1 MSLSKYVSTRETTNF
16 ARLAMIIFG
25 PCTDVLRDV
34 LMKEIKPAD
43 LPNEVK
49 LFISKHPKNKKLFN
63 KQQKQQLLEPCDYS
77 TFDIT
82 LLYALLRNVS
92 TISSHSTGWGNEPS
106 PEDNSVSANI
116 ERLREIRNKYY
127 GHAANCSLSDD
138 DFEQIYT
145 KIHQIVQQLEVDL
158 GTSTI
163 HQNELSNLKCCSLDP
178 YIEKLYI
185 ERLLAVDKL
194 ETTNRDLQGRI
205 DVLEKTTVPLHL
217 IGYWNRQ
224 ISKWKDDDKMFLE
237 THNFTAMLKKVR
249 DQPYVTFVGA
259 TGSGKTAT
267 AHHIALILQ
276 REGYQCLPITE
287 SSKIEEYC
295 DPENKQVFV
304 IDDVVGS
311 LGFDWSSFSTLTK
324 YKETLINP
332 SMPKTKVLMT
342 CREVVYRNKQASN
355 SFLTKEENVVLL
367 QSTENALN
375 ENDKRELLS
384 RYQLGKDFLCKVELG
399 STSPMFPLLC
409 KLFSK
414 NDEYSGYG
422 PLFFT
427 SPVPYILKA
436 LDEMKAGSVIHYAS
450 LVLLMAWQGPL
461 SIDSLEDSKSS
472 EKKDFEE
479 KKCEFLKACE
489 VSSLT
494 ENFIFVNALSEMEG
508 TYTVKNDKQ
517 INFIHDS
524 MFEIIAYHFGRH
536 FPEVI
541 LENLNNDYIANYIQ
555 IDTSNSRKR
564 KRESEEETDQTV
576 KGNHLVT
583 EQKSVNDLCI
593 KLKESL
599 CPMLAKHWYSAALAR
614 DLFAAFGNVSLKHRY
629 VFQPFIRMIED
640 HPYDMLHYIFLE
652 SLEND
657 NFVYITV
664 YGSLLKNMKPNHAH
678 ALLTGSMSIN
688 KGVLF
693 GIKGVSFVIYYG
705 HHQILQCIIDRVI
718 KEKENLDDLF
728 ENEYTEGFEMDD
740 NDEDCEDPDSNT
752 NVTDRDCDTDSNLE
766 NTFYLKQVSMEQIRL
781 VCLGCHSGDL
791 TTVQILLRHVDIN
804 ALNITDNTYKENNP
818 LAIAIKLGHL
828 KIAMELLKIKADVD
842 SNIFEYSPLIGA
854 CKYGH
859 ISIVEELIKNETD
872 VNLKCKSL
880 KGGCITPLIMA
891 CQRGQLRVVEELIKS
906 EADVNLAGKE
916 TPLTAACLNGNL
928 DIVEILLAAKADINL
943 GNEEKKTPLEIA
955 RERGHLDVINRLTE
969 VH

>member
-1 MSLSKYVSTRETTNF
+1 M
-16 ARLAMIIFG
+16 
-25 PCTDVLRDV
+25 
-34 LMKEIKPAD
+34 
-43 LPNEVK
+43 
-49 LFISKHPKNKKLFN
+49 
-63 KQQKQQLLEPCDYS
+63 
-77 TFDIT
+77 
-82 LLYALLRNVS
+82 
-92 TISSHSTGWGNEPS
+92 
-106 PEDNSVSANI
+106 
-116 ERLREIRNKYY
+116 
-127 GHAANCSLSDD
+127 
-138 DFEQIYT
+138 
-145 KIHQIVQQLEVDL
+145 
-158 GTSTI
+158 
-163 HQNELSNLKCCSLDP
+163 
-178 YIEKLYI
+178 
-185 ERLLAVDKL
+185 
-194 ETTNRDLQGRI
+194 
-205 DVLEKTTVPLHL
+205 
-217 IGYWNRQ
+217 Q
-224 ISKWKDDDKMFLE
+224 ISEWKDEDKMFLE
-237 THNFTAMLKKVR
+237 THNFTAMLKQVR

-259 TGSGKTAT
+259 RGSGKTAT
-267 AHHIALILQ
+267 ARHIAIILQ
-276 REGYQCLPITE
+276 QEGYQCLPITE

-295 DPENKQVFV
+295 DPEKLQVFV
-304 IDDVVGS
+304 IDDVVGVW
-311 LGFDWSSFSTLTK
+311 GFDFGSFSTLTK

-342 CREVVYRNKQASN
+342 CREVLYRNKQASN

-384 RYQLGKDFLCKVELG
+384 RYQIGKDIICKVDLG
-399 STSPMFPLLC
+399 STSPMLPMLC

-414 NDEYSGYG
+414 NDKLNGYG

-427 SPVPYILKA
+427 SPVPCILEA
-436 LDEMKAGSVIHYAS
+436 LDKMKVTNNVHYAS
-450 LVLLMAWQGPL
+450 LVLLMAWQSPL

-472 EKKDFEE
+472 EKKDFDE
-479 KKCEFLKACE
+479 KKCEFLKACK

-494 ENFIFVNALSEMEG
+494 ENFIFVDALSEMEG

-524 MFEIIAYHFGRH
+524 MFEIVAYHFGRH
-536 FPEVI
+536 FPKVI
-541 LENLNNDYIANYIQ
+541 LDNLNNDYIANYIQ

-564 KRESEEETDQTV
+564 KRSSEEETDQTV
-576 KGNHLVT
+576 EENDSVT

-593 KLKESL
+593 KLKEEE
-599 CPMLAKHWYSAALAR
+599 CPMLAKHWWYCAAITR
-614 DLFAAFGNVSLKHRY
+614 DLFAAFGNVSLKHPY
-629 VFQPFIRMIED
+629 VFQPFISLIKD
-640 HPYDMLHYIFLE
+640 HRYDVLHFIFLE

-664 YGSLLKNMKPNHAH
+664 FGSLLKNLKPNHAH
-678 ALLTGSMSIN
+678 ALLTGSMRIN

-693 GIKGVSFVIYYG
+693 GVKGISFVIYYG

-718 KEKENLDDLF
+718 EEKKGHLDDLF
-728 ENEYTEGFEMDD
+728 KNEYTEGFEMDD

-859 ISIVEELIKNETD
+859 ISIVEELIKNKND

-891 CQRGQLRVVEELIKS
+891 CQREQLRVVEELIKS
-906 EADVNLAGKE
+906 GADVNLAGKE

>member
-1 MSLSKYVSTRETTNF
+1 MGCYQSDCFKLILPYIAFFFINFSLILHFTLNIVLS
-16 ARLAMIIFG
+16 IF
-25 PCTDVLRDV
+25 
-34 LMKEIKPAD
+34 
-43 LPNEVK
+43 
-49 LFISKHPKNKKLFN
+49 FN
-63 KQQKQQLLEPCDYS
+63 KLKIYNL
-77 TFDIT
+77 IT
-82 LLYALLRNVS
+82 R
-92 TISSHSTGWGNEPS
+92 
-106 PEDNSVSANI
+106 
-116 ERLREIRNKYY
+116 
-127 GHAANCSLSDD
+127 
-138 DFEQIYT
+138 
-145 KIHQIVQQLEVDL
+145 
-158 GTSTI
+158 
-163 HQNELSNLKCCSLDP
+163 NLK
-178 YIEKLYI
+178 K
-185 ERLLAVDKL
+185 K
-194 ETTNRDLQGRI
+194 
-205 DVLEKTTVPLHL
+205 PLFL
-217 IGYWNRQ
+217 GKWNTQ
-224 ISKWKDDDKMFLE
+224 ISKWKDEDKMFLE
-237 THNFTAMLKKVR
+237 THNFTAMLKQVR

-259 TGSGKTAT
+259 PGSGKTAT
-267 AHHIALILQ
+267 ARHIALILQ
-276 REGYQCLPITE
+276 REGYQCLPITK

-304 IDDVVGS
+304 IDDVVGT
-311 LGFDWSSFSTLTK
+311 LGFNLNFFFTLTR
-324 YKETLINP
+324 YEETIINP
-332 SMPKTKVLMT
+332 PMPKTKVLMT
-342 CREVVYRNKQASN
+342 CREVVYRNKQALN
-355 SFLTKEENVVLL
+355 TFLTKEENVVLL
-367 QSTENALN
+367 QSKEFALN

-384 RYQLGKDFLCKVELG
+384 RYQLGKDFQCKVELG

-409 KLFSK
+409 KLFSTK
-414 NDEYSGYG
+414 DEFSGYD
-422 PLFFT
+422 PSFFT
-427 SPVPYILKA
+427 SPVPCILEA
-436 LDEMKAGSVIHYAS
+436 LDDMKARSVIHYAS
-450 LVLLMAWQGPL
+450 LVLLMALQGPL
-461 SIDSLEDSKSS
+461 SIDWLEYPNTL
-472 EKKDFEE
+472 EGMLFETR
-479 KKCEFLKACE
+479 KCKFLKACK
-489 VSSLT
+489 VSNLT
-494 ENFIFVNALSEMEG
+494 ENSKFVDALSEMEG
-508 TYTVKNDKQ
+508 TYTLQNDGKF
-517 INFIHDS
+517 NFIHDS
-524 MFEIIAYHFGRH
+524 MFEIIAYHFGRK
-536 FPEVI
+536 FPKVI
-541 LENLNNDYIANYIQ
+541 LENMNHDYIANYIE
-555 IDTSNSRKR
+555 IETSDSKKR
-564 KRESEEETDQTV
+564 KREDEDETDQTV
-576 KGNHLVT
+576 EDSYSVT
-583 EQKSVNDLCI
+583 DHKSVNDLCI
-593 KLKESL
+593 KLNESQCL
-599 CPMLAKHWYSAALAR
+599 LLAENWYKALGDG
-614 DLFAAFGNVSLKHRY
+614 DLFSAFGNVSQKHPY

-640 HPYDMLHYIFLE
+640 EPYDKFHSIFLE

-664 YGSLLKNMKPNHAH
+664 LGSLAKNLKPNHAH

-906 EADVNLAGKE
+906 GADVNLAGKE

>member
-1 MSLSKYVSTRETTNF
+1 
-16 ARLAMIIFG
+16 
-25 PCTDVLRDV
+25 
-34 LMKEIKPAD
+34 
-43 LPNEVK
+43 
-49 LFISKHPKNKKLFN
+49 
-63 KQQKQQLLEPCDYS
+63 
-77 TFDIT
+77 
-82 LLYALLRNVS
+82 
-92 TISSHSTGWGNEPS
+92 
-106 PEDNSVSANI
+106 
-116 ERLREIRNKYY
+116 
-127 GHAANCSLSDD
+127 
-138 DFEQIYT
+138 
-145 KIHQIVQQLEVDL
+145 
-158 GTSTI
+158 
-163 HQNELSNLKCCSLDP
+163 
-178 YIEKLYI
+178 
-185 ERLLAVDKL
+185 
-194 ETTNRDLQGRI
+194 
-205 DVLEKTTVPLHL
+205 
-217 IGYWNRQ
+217 
-224 ISKWKDDDKMFLE
+224 MFLE
-237 THNFTAMLKKVR
+237 THNFTAMLQKVR

-259 TGSGKTAT
+259 PGSGKTAT
-267 AHHIALILQ
+267 ARHIAIILQ

-287 SSKIEEYC
+287 PSKIEEYC

-304 IDDVVGS
+304 IDDVGGF
-311 LGFDWSSFSTLTK
+311 LGFDLNSFFTLTR
-324 YKETLINP
+324 YKENIINP

-384 RYQLGKDFLCKVELG
+384 RYQSGKYICKDELG

-409 KLFSK
+409 KLFSTK
-414 NDEYSGYG
+414 DKFNGYG
-422 PLFFT
+422 HSFFT
-427 SPVPYILKA
+427 SPVPCILEA
-436 LDEMKAGSVIHYAS
+436 LDTMKVTNNVHYAS

-472 EKKDFEE
+472 EKKFEE
-479 KKCEFLKACE
+479 KKCEFLKACK

-494 ENFIFVNALSEMEG
+494 ENFIFVDALSEMEG

-524 MFEIIAYHFGRH
+524 MFKIIAYHFGRH

-564 KRESEEETDQTV
+564 KRDREEETDQTV
-576 KGNHLVT
+576 EVT

-593 KLKESL
+593 KLNESQ
-599 CPMLAKHWYSAALAR
+599 CPMLAKHWFITIFAR
-614 DLFAAFGNVSLKHRY
+614 DLFAAFGNVSLKHPY
-629 VFQPFIRMIED
+629 VFQPFIRRIED
-640 HPYDMLHYIFLE
+640 QRYDVFHFLFLE
-652 SLEND
+652 SFEND

-664 YGSLLKNMKPNHAH
+664 LGSLAKNLKPNHAH
-678 ALLTGSMSIN
+678 ALLTGSMRIN

-693 GIKGVSFVIYYG
+693 GVKAISFVIYYG

-718 KEKENLDDLF
+718 REKGNLDDLF

-752 NVTDRDCDTDSNLE
+752 NVTDRDCDTDSNSE
-766 NTFYLKQVSMEQIRL
+766 TTIYLKQFSMEQIRL
-781 VCLGCHSGDL
+781 LCLGCYSGDL
-791 TTVQILLRHVDIN
+791 NTVQILLRHVDIN
-804 ALNITDNTYKENNP
+804 ALNIKDNTYKENNP

-828 KIAMELLKIKADVD
+828 KIAMELLKSKADVD

-859 ISIVEELIKNETD
+859 ISIVEELIKNKTD

-906 EADVNLAGKE
+906 GADVNLAGKE

>member
-1 MSLSKYVSTRETTNF
+1 
-16 ARLAMIIFG
+16 
-25 PCTDVLRDV
+25 
-34 LMKEIKPAD
+34 
-43 LPNEVK
+43 
-49 LFISKHPKNKKLFN
+49 
-63 KQQKQQLLEPCDYS
+63 
-77 TFDIT
+77 
-82 LLYALLRNVS
+82 
-92 TISSHSTGWGNEPS
+92 
-106 PEDNSVSANI
+106 
-116 ERLREIRNKYY
+116 
-127 GHAANCSLSDD
+127 
-138 DFEQIYT
+138 
-145 KIHQIVQQLEVDL
+145 
-158 GTSTI
+158 
-163 HQNELSNLKCCSLDP
+163 
-178 YIEKLYI
+178 
-185 ERLLAVDKL
+185 
-194 ETTNRDLQGRI
+194 
-205 DVLEKTTVPLHL
+205 
-217 IGYWNRQ
+217 
-224 ISKWKDDDKMFLE
+224 MFLE
-237 THNFTAMLKKVR
+237 THNFTAMLKQVR

-259 TGSGKTAT
+259 RGSGKTAT
-267 AHHIALILQ
+267 ARHIAIILQ
-276 REGYQCLPITE
+276 QEGYQCLPITE

-295 DPENKQVFV
+295 DPEKLQVFV
-304 IDDVVGS
+304 IDDVVGVW
-311 LGFDWSSFSTLTK
+311 GFDLGSFSTLTK

-384 RYQLGKDFLCKVELG
+384 RYQIGKDIICKVELG
-399 STSPMFPLLC
+399 STSPMLPLLC

-414 NDEYSGYG
+414 EDEFKGYG
-422 PLFFT
+422 PSFFT
-427 SPVPYILKA
+427 SPVPFIIEALKK
-436 LDEMKAGSVIHYAS
+436 MKETNNVHYAS

-479 KKCEFLKACE
+479 KKCKILKVCK

-494 ENFIFVNALSEMEG
+494 ENFVLVDALTEMKG
-508 TYTVKNDKQ
+508 TYTVENDKQ

-524 MFEIIAYHFGRH
+524 MFEIIAYHFGRD

-555 IDTSNSRKR
+555 IDSSNSRKR
-564 KRESEEETDQTV
+564 KRSEEETNQTV
-576 KGNHLVT
+576 EDNDSVT
-583 EQKSVNDLCI
+583 EQKSVIDLCI
-593 KLKESL
+593 TLKEKQ

-614 DLFAAFGNVSLKHRY
+614 DLFAAFGNVSLKHPY
-629 VFQPFIRMIED
+629 VFEPFISLIKD
-640 HPYDMLHYIFLE
+640 HRYDVLHFIFLE

-664 YGSLLKNMKPNHAH
+664 YGSLLKNLKPNHAH
-678 ALLTGSMSIN
+678 ALLTGSMRIN

-693 GIKGVSFVIYYG
+693 GIKGISFVIYYG

-718 KEKENLDDLF
+718 EEKENLDDLF
-728 ENEYTEGFEMDD
+728 ENEYTEGFEMDY

-906 EADVNLAGKE
+906 GADVNLAGKE

>member
-1 MSLSKYVSTRETTNF
+1 
-16 ARLAMIIFG
+16 
-25 PCTDVLRDV
+25 
-34 LMKEIKPAD
+34 
-43 LPNEVK
+43 
-49 LFISKHPKNKKLFN
+49 
-63 KQQKQQLLEPCDYS
+63 
-77 TFDIT
+77 
-82 LLYALLRNVS
+82 
-92 TISSHSTGWGNEPS
+92 
-106 PEDNSVSANI
+106 
-116 ERLREIRNKYY
+116 
-127 GHAANCSLSDD
+127 
-138 DFEQIYT
+138 
-145 KIHQIVQQLEVDL
+145 
-158 GTSTI
+158 
-163 HQNELSNLKCCSLDP
+163 
-178 YIEKLYI
+178 
-185 ERLLAVDKL
+185 
-194 ETTNRDLQGRI
+194 
-205 DVLEKTTVPLHL
+205 
-217 IGYWNRQ
+217 
-224 ISKWKDDDKMFLE
+224 
-237 THNFTAMLKKVR
+237 MLKKVR

-259 TGSGKTAT
+259 PGSGKTAT

-304 IDDVVGS
+304 IDNVVGS
-311 LGFDWSSFSTLTK
+311 LWFDLKSFSTLTE
-324 YKETLINP
+324 YIETLINP

-342 CREVVYRNKQASN
+342 CREVLYRNKQASN

-367 QSTENALN
+367 QSTENALS

-384 RYQLGKDFLCKVELG
+384 RYQLGKYICNVELG

-409 KLFSK
+409 KLFSTEDK
-414 NDEYSGYG
+414 FKGYG

-427 SPVPYILKA
+427 SPVPCILKA
-436 LDEMKAGSVIHYAS
+436 LDEMEKKNNVHYAS
-450 LVLLMAWQGPL
+450 LVLLMAWQSPL
-461 SIDSLEDSKSS
+461 SIDSLEDSKSF
-472 EKKDFEE
+472 EKKDFEDT
-479 KKCEFLKACE
+479 KCKILKACK

-494 ENFIFVNALSEMEG
+494 ENFVFVDALTEMKG
-508 TYTVKNDKQ
+508 TYTVENDKQ

-524 MFEIIAYHFGRH
+524 LFEIIAYHFGQY

-564 KRESEEETDQTV
+564 KRDSEEETDQTV
-576 KGNHLVT
+576 KGNHSVT
-583 EQKSVNDLCI
+583 EQKYVNDLCI
-593 KLKESL
+593 KLKEEQ

-614 DLFAAFGNVSLKHRY
+614 DLFAAFGNVSLKHPY
-629 VFQPFIRMIED
+629 VFKPFISLIKD
-640 HPYDMLHYIFLE
+640 HRYDVLHFIFLA

-891 CQRGQLRVVEELIKS
+891 CQRGQLRVVEELMKS
-906 EADVNLAGKE
+906 GADVNLAGKE

>member
-1 MSLSKYVSTRETTNF
+1 
-16 ARLAMIIFG
+16 
-25 PCTDVLRDV
+25 
-34 LMKEIKPAD
+34 
-43 LPNEVK
+43 
-49 LFISKHPKNKKLFN
+49 
-63 KQQKQQLLEPCDYS
+63 
-77 TFDIT
+77 
-82 LLYALLRNVS
+82 
-92 TISSHSTGWGNEPS
+92 
-106 PEDNSVSANI
+106 
-116 ERLREIRNKYY
+116 
-127 GHAANCSLSDD
+127 
-138 DFEQIYT
+138 
-145 KIHQIVQQLEVDL
+145 
-158 GTSTI
+158 
-163 HQNELSNLKCCSLDP
+163 
-178 YIEKLYI
+178 
-185 ERLLAVDKL
+185 
-194 ETTNRDLQGRI
+194 
-205 DVLEKTTVPLHL
+205 
-217 IGYWNRQ
+217 
-224 ISKWKDDDKMFLE
+224 
-237 THNFTAMLKKVR
+237 MLKKVR

-259 TGSGKTAT
+259 PGSGKTAT
-267 AHHIALILQ
+267 ARHIALILQ
-276 REGYQCLPITE
+276 QEGYQCLPITE

-295 DPENKQVFV
+295 DPENPQVFV
-304 IDDVVGS
+304 IDDVVGF
-311 LGFDWSSFSTLTK
+311 LGFDWSSFSTLRK

-384 RYQLGKDFLCKVELG
+384 RYQLGKDIICKVELG
-399 STSPMFPLLC
+399 STSPMLPLLC

-414 NDEYSGYG
+414 KDKSKGYR
-422 PLFFT
+422 PSFFT
-427 SPVPYILKA
+427 SPVPCILEA
-436 LDEMKAGSVIHYAS
+436 LDEMKATNDVHYAS
-450 LVLLMAWQGPL
+450 LVLLMAWQSPL

-472 EKKDFEE
+472 EKEDFEE
-479 KKCEFLKACE
+479 KKREFLKECK

-494 ENFIFVNALSEMEG
+494 ENFIFVDALSEMEG

-524 MFEIIAYHFGRH
+524 MFEIVAYHFGRD
-536 FPEVI
+536 FPKVI
-541 LENLNNDYIANYIQ
+541 LDNLNNDYIANYIQ

-564 KRESEEETDQTV
+564 KRSSEEETDQTV
-576 KGNHLVT
+576 EENDSVT

-593 KLKESL
+593 KLKEEQ
-599 CPMLAKHWYSAALAR
+599 CPMLAKHWWYSAAITR
-614 DLFAAFGNVSLKHRY
+614 DLFAAFGNVSLKHPY
-629 VFQPFIRMIED
+629 VFQPFISLIKD
-640 HPYDMLHYIFLE
+640 HRYDVLHFIFLE

-664 YGSLLKNMKPNHAH
+664 FGSLLKNLKPNHAH
-678 ALLTGSMSIN
+678 ALLTRSMRIN

-693 GIKGVSFVIYYG
+693 GVKGISFVIYYG

-718 KEKENLDDLF
+718 EEKKGNLDDLF
-728 ENEYTEGFEMDD
+728 KNEYTEGFEMDD

-859 ISIVEELIKNETD
+859 ISIVEELIKNKND

-891 CQRGQLRVVEELIKS
+891 CQREQLRVVEELIKS
-906 EADVNLAGKE
+906 GADVNLAGKE

>member
-1 MSLSKYVSTRETTNF
+1 
-16 ARLAMIIFG
+16 
-25 PCTDVLRDV
+25 
-34 LMKEIKPAD
+34 
-43 LPNEVK
+43 
-49 LFISKHPKNKKLFN
+49 
-63 KQQKQQLLEPCDYS
+63 
-77 TFDIT
+77 
-82 LLYALLRNVS
+82 
-92 TISSHSTGWGNEPS
+92 
-106 PEDNSVSANI
+106 
-116 ERLREIRNKYY
+116 
-127 GHAANCSLSDD
+127 
-138 DFEQIYT
+138 
-145 KIHQIVQQLEVDL
+145 
-158 GTSTI
+158 
-163 HQNELSNLKCCSLDP
+163 
-178 YIEKLYI
+178 
-185 ERLLAVDKL
+185 
-194 ETTNRDLQGRI
+194 
-205 DVLEKTTVPLHL
+205 
-217 IGYWNRQ
+217 
-224 ISKWKDDDKMFLE
+224 MFLE
-237 THNFTAMLKKVR
+237 THNFTAMLKQVR

-259 TGSGKTAT
+259 PGSGKTAT
-267 AHHIALILQ
+267 ARHIAIILQ

-287 SSKIEEYC
+287 LSKIEEYC
-295 DPENKQVFV
+295 DPEKLQVFV
-304 IDDVVGS
+304 IDDVVGV
-311 LGFDWSSFSTLTK
+311 LGFDVGSFCTLTK

-384 RYQLGKDFLCKVELG
+384 RYQLGKDSLSKVELG

-409 KLFSK
+409 KLFSTK
-414 NDEYSGYG
+414 DKFNGYG
-422 PLFFT
+422 QSFFR
-427 SPVPYILKA
+427 SPVPWILKA
-436 LDEMKAGSVIHYAS
+436 LDKMKGTNNVHYAS
-450 LVLLMAWQGPL
+450 LVLLMAWQSPL

-479 KKCEFLKACE
+479 KKCKFLKACK

-494 ENFIFVNALSEMEG
+494 DNFVFVDALLEMKG
-508 TYTVKNDKQ
+508 TYTVENDKQ

-524 MFEIIAYHFGRH
+524 MFEIIAYHFGQH

-555 IDTSNSRKR
+555 VDTSNSRKR
-564 KRESEEETDQTV
+564 KIQIDTSKSKKRKGDSEEETDQTV
-576 KGNHLVT
+576 EDNDSVT

-593 KLKESL
+593 KLKESQ

-614 DLFAAFGNVSLKHRY
+614 DLFAAFGNVSLKHPY
-629 VFQPFIRMIED
+629 VFQPFIRMIKD
-640 HPYDMLHYIFLE
+640 HQYGILHFIFFQ

-664 YGSLLKNMKPNHAH
+664 FGSLLKNLKPNHAH
-678 ALLTGSMSIN
+678 ALLTGSMRIN

-693 GIKGVSFVIYYG
+693 GVKGISFVIYYG

-718 KEKENLDDLF
+718 EEKGNLDDLF
-728 ENEYTEGFEMDD
+728 KNEDIERGWLPNLDFDSDVHASTDSNLEMDD
-740 NDEDCEDPDSNT
+740 NEDPDSNT
-752 NVTDRDCDTDSNLE
+752 DITERDCETNSNSE
-766 NTFYLKQVSMEQIRL
+766 TSFYLKQVSMEQIRL

-804 ALNITDNTYKENNP
+804 ALNITDNTCKENNP

-842 SNIFEYSPLIGA
+842 SNISEYSPLIGA

-872 VNLKCKSL
+872 VNLKCESP

-906 EADVNLAGKE
+906 GADVNLAGKE

-928 DIVEILLAAKADINL
+928 DIVDILLAAKADINL
-943 GNEEKKTPLEIA
+943 GNEKRKTPLEIA
-955 RERGHLDVINRLTE
+955 GERGHLDVINRLTG

>member
-1 MSLSKYVSTRETTNF
+1 
-16 ARLAMIIFG
+16 
-25 PCTDVLRDV
+25 
-34 LMKEIKPAD
+34 
-43 LPNEVK
+43 
-49 LFISKHPKNKKLFN
+49 
-63 KQQKQQLLEPCDYS
+63 
-77 TFDIT
+77 
-82 LLYALLRNVS
+82 
-92 TISSHSTGWGNEPS
+92 
-106 PEDNSVSANI
+106 
-116 ERLREIRNKYY
+116 
-127 GHAANCSLSDD
+127 
-138 DFEQIYT
+138 
-145 KIHQIVQQLEVDL
+145 
-158 GTSTI
+158 
-163 HQNELSNLKCCSLDP
+163 
-178 YIEKLYI
+178 
-185 ERLLAVDKL
+185 
-194 ETTNRDLQGRI
+194 
-205 DVLEKTTVPLHL
+205 
-217 IGYWNRQ
+217 
-224 ISKWKDDDKMFLE
+224 MFLE
-237 THNFTAMLKKVR
+237 THNFTAMLQKVR

-259 TGSGKTAT
+259 PGSGKTAT
-267 AHHIALILQ
+267 ARHIAIILQ

-304 IDDVVGS
+304 IDDVGGF
-311 LGFDWSSFSTLTK
+311 LGFDLNSFFTLTR
-324 YKETLINP
+324 YKENIINP

-384 RYQLGKDFLCKVELG
+384 RYQLGKYICKVELG

-409 KLFSK
+409 KLFSTK
-414 NDEYSGYG
+414 DKFNGYG
-422 PLFFT
+422 HLFFT
-427 SPVPYILKA
+427 SPVPCILEA
-436 LDEMKAGSVIHYAS
+436 LDQMKVTNNVHYAS

-472 EKKDFEE
+472 EKKFEE
-479 KKCEFLKACE
+479 KKCEFLKACK

-494 ENFIFVNALSEMEG
+494 ENFIFVDALSEMEG

-524 MFEIIAYHFGRH
+524 MFKIIAYHFGRH
-536 FPEVI
+536 FPEVM

-564 KRESEEETDQTV
+564 KRDREEETDQTV
-576 KGNHLVT
+576 EVT
-583 EQKSVNDLCI
+583 EQKYVNDLCI
-593 KLKESL
+593 KLKESQ
-599 CPMLAKHWYSAALAR
+599 CPMLAKHWFITIFAR
-614 DLFAAFGNVSLKHRY
+614 DLFAAFGNVSLKHPY
-629 VFQPFIRMIED
+629 VFQPFIRRIED
-640 HPYDMLHYIFLE
+640 QRYDVFHFLFLE
-652 SLEND
+652 SFEND

-664 YGSLLKNMKPNHAH
+664 LGSLAKNLKPNHAH
-678 ALLTGSMSIN
+678 ALLTGSMRIN

-693 GIKGVSFVIYYG
+693 GVKAISFVIYYG

-718 KEKENLDDLF
+718 REKENLDDLF

-752 NVTDRDCDTDSNLE
+752 NVTDRDCDTDSNSE
-766 NTFYLKQVSMEQIRL
+766 TTFYLKQFSMEQIRL
-781 VCLGCHSGDL
+781 LCLGCYSGDL

-804 ALNITDNTYKENNP
+804 ALNIKDNTYKENNP

-859 ISIVEELIKNETD
+859 ISIVEELIKNKTD

-906 EADVNLAGKE
+906 GADVNLAGKE

>member
-1 MSLSKYVSTRETTNF
+1 
-16 ARLAMIIFG
+16 
-25 PCTDVLRDV
+25 
-34 LMKEIKPAD
+34 
-43 LPNEVK
+43 
-49 LFISKHPKNKKLFN
+49 
-63 KQQKQQLLEPCDYS
+63 
-77 TFDIT
+77 
-82 LLYALLRNVS
+82 
-92 TISSHSTGWGNEPS
+92 
-106 PEDNSVSANI
+106 
-116 ERLREIRNKYY
+116 
-127 GHAANCSLSDD
+127 
-138 DFEQIYT
+138 
-145 KIHQIVQQLEVDL
+145 
-158 GTSTI
+158 
-163 HQNELSNLKCCSLDP
+163 
-178 YIEKLYI
+178 
-185 ERLLAVDKL
+185 
-194 ETTNRDLQGRI
+194 
-205 DVLEKTTVPLHL
+205 
-217 IGYWNRQ
+217 
-224 ISKWKDDDKMFLE
+224 MFLE
-237 THNFTAMLKKVR
+237 THNFTAMLKQVR

-259 TGSGKTAT
+259 PGSGKTAT
-267 AHHIALILQ
+267 ARHIAIILQ

-287 SSKIEEYC
+287 LSKIEEYC
-295 DPENKQVFV
+295 DPEKLQVFV
-304 IDDVVGS
+304 IDDVVGV
-311 LGFDWSSFSTLTK
+311 LGFDVGSFCTLTK

-384 RYQLGKDFLCKVELG
+384 RYQLGKDSLCKVELG

-409 KLFSK
+409 KLFSTK
-414 NDEYSGYG
+414 DKFNGYG
-422 PLFFT
+422 PLFFR
-427 SPVPYILKA
+427 SPVPCILEA
-436 LDEMKAGSVIHYAS
+436 LDKMEGTNNVHYAS
-450 LVLLMAWQGPL
+450 LVLLMAWQSPL

-479 KKCEFLKACE
+479 KKCKFLKACK

-494 ENFIFVNALSEMEG
+494 DNFVFVDALLEMKG
-508 TYTVKNDKQ
+508 TYTVENDKQ

-524 MFEIIAYHFGRH
+524 MFEIIAYHFGQH

-555 IDTSNSRKR
+555 VDTSNSRKR
-564 KRESEEETDQTV
+564 KIQIDTSKSKKRKGDSEEETDQTV
-576 KGNHLVT
+576 EDNDSVT

-593 KLKESL
+593 KLKESQ
-599 CPMLAKHWYSAALAR
+599 CPMLAKHLYSAALAR
-614 DLFAAFGNVSLKHRY
+614 DLFAAFGNVSLKHPY
-629 VFQPFIRMIED
+629 VFQPFIRMIKD
-640 HPYDMLHYIFLE
+640 HQYGILHFIFFQ

-664 YGSLLKNMKPNHAH
+664 FGSLLKNLKPNHAH
-678 ALLTGSMSIN
+678 ALLTGSMRIN

-693 GIKGVSFVIYYG
+693 GVKGISFVIYYG

-718 KEKENLDDLF
+718 EEKKGNLDDLF
-728 ENEYTEGFEMDD
+728 KNEYTEGFEMDD
-740 NDEDCEDPDSNT
+740 NDEDWEDPDSNT

-859 ISIVEELIKNETD
+859 ISIVEELIKNKTD

-891 CQRGQLRVVEELIKS
+891 CQREQLRVVEELIKS
-906 EADVNLAGKE
+906 GADVNLAGKE

-928 DIVEILLAAKADINL
+928 DIVETLLAAKADINL

>member
-1 MSLSKYVSTRETTNF
+1 M
-16 ARLAMIIFG
+16 
-25 PCTDVLRDV
+25 
-34 LMKEIKPAD
+34 
-43 LPNEVK
+43 
-49 LFISKHPKNKKLFN
+49 
-63 KQQKQQLLEPCDYS
+63 
-77 TFDIT
+77 
-82 LLYALLRNVS
+82 
-92 TISSHSTGWGNEPS
+92 
-106 PEDNSVSANI
+106 
-116 ERLREIRNKYY
+116 
-127 GHAANCSLSDD
+127 
-138 DFEQIYT
+138 
-145 KIHQIVQQLEVDL
+145 
-158 GTSTI
+158 
-163 HQNELSNLKCCSLDP
+163 
-178 YIEKLYI
+178 
-185 ERLLAVDKL
+185 
-194 ETTNRDLQGRI
+194 LQ
-205 DVLEKTTVPLHL
+205 
-217 IGYWNRQ
+217 
-224 ISKWKDDDKMFLE
+224 
-237 THNFTAMLKKVR
+237 KVR

-259 TGSGKTAT
+259 PGSGKTAT
-267 AHHIALILQ
+267 ARHIAIILQ

-304 IDDVVGS
+304 IDDVGGF
-311 LGFDWSSFSTLTK
+311 LGFDLNSFFTLTR
-324 YKETLINP
+324 YKENIINP

-355 SFLTKEENVVLL
+355 SFLTKEEHVVLL

-384 RYQLGKDFLCKVELG
+384 RYQLGKYICNVELG

-409 KLFSK
+409 KLFSTK
-414 NDEYSGYG
+414 DKFKGYG
-422 PLFFT
+422 PPFFT

-436 LDEMKAGSVIHYAS
+436 LDGMKVTNNVHYAS

-472 EKKDFEE
+472 EKKFEE
-479 KKCEFLKACE
+479 KKCEFLKACK

-494 ENFIFVNALSEMEG
+494 ENFIFVDALSEMEG

-517 INFIHDS
+517 INFIHES
-524 MFEIIAYHFGRH
+524 MFKIIAYHFGRH

-564 KRESEEETDQTV
+564 KRDSEEETDQTV
-576 KGNHLVT
+576 EVT

-593 KLKESL
+593 KLKESQ
-599 CPMLAKHWYSAALAR
+599 CPMLAKHWFITIFAR
-614 DLFAAFGNVSLKHRY
+614 DLFAAFGNVSLKHPY
-629 VFQPFIRMIED
+629 VFQPFIRRIED
-640 HPYDMLHYIFLE
+640 QRYDVFHFLFLE
-652 SLEND
+652 SFEND

-664 YGSLLKNMKPNHAH
+664 LGSLAKNLKPNHAR
-678 ALLTGSMSIN
+678 ALLTGSMRIN

-693 GIKGVSFVIYYG
+693 GVKAISFVIYYG

-718 KEKENLDDLF
+718 REKGNLDDLF

-752 NVTDRDCDTDSNLE
+752 NVTDRDCDTDSNSE
-766 NTFYLKQVSMEQIRL
+766 TTFYLKQFSMEQIRL
-781 VCLGCHSGDL
+781 LCLGCYSGDL

-804 ALNITDNTYKENNP
+804 ALNIKDNTYKENNP

-859 ISIVEELIKNETD
+859 ISIVEELIKNKTD

-906 EADVNLAGKE
+906 GADVNLAGKE